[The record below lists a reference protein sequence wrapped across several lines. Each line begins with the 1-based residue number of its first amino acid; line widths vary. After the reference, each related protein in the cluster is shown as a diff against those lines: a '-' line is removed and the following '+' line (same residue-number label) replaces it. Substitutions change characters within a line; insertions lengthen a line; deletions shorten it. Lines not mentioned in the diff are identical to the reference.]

1 MDSVTECDVKQVY
14 QKKLLSQLS
23 VARIEAISSSGVRHY
38 AVLLCEDEKVF
49 HCESDECQETSDTKE
64 VIIES
69 MENFAQRYDQ
79 WQACQLPDSADH
91 AKEVLQLLDRLK
103 TRQGEEDRG
112 RCRQCCSKHFAES
125 CFEVKKAGEVRAV
138 TREQILFHVANL
150 LTSLKTG
157 VVAGM
162 SAACAT
168 TTMTIRTPILL
179 LGRIPL
185 RYTTTTAIVPYM
197 GRLAA
202 TGVGTGVFAA
212 GVAVGLAWN
221 FAVSLYARRF
231 NERLAA
237 STLPICVCNS
247 SDKEVTLQLRSVCGG
262 INLADVVQSLRE
274 SCGAGCRTLSLEA
287 GVAGELNPPCEEAG
301 PEQRFL
307 LCAFIQKKKAAS
319 LEVHRGDVL
328 LWSGERR
335 GFTQVQLHDG

>member
-14 QKKLLSQLS
+14 QKKLLSQLN

-49 HCESDECQETSDTKE
+49 HCQSDECEGTSDTKE
-64 VIIES
+64 VIVES
-69 MENFAQRYDQ
+69 MDDFAQRYDQ

-103 TRQGEEDRG
+103 TRRQGDEDLP
-112 RCRQCCSKHFAES
+112 CRRCCSKHFAES
-125 CFEVKKAGEVRAV
+125 CFEVKKVGEVKL

-162 SAACAT
+162 SAACVT

-221 FAVSLYARRF
+221 FAVNLYARRF

-247 SDKEVTLQLRSVCGG
+247 TDKEVTLQLRSVRGG
-262 INLADVVQSLRE
+262 ISLADLVQSVRE
-274 SCGAGCRTLSLEA
+274 YCGAGCRTLALQA
-287 GVAGELNPPCEEAG
+287 GVAGELNPPCEEAD

-307 LCAFIQKKKAAS
+307 LCAFIQNKKAAS
-319 LEVHRGDVL
+319 LQVHRGDVL
-328 LWSGERR
+328 LWSGEHR
-335 GFTQVQLHDG
+335 GFTQVQLHG

>member
-14 QKKLLSQLS
+14 QKKLLSQLN

-49 HCESDECQETSDTKE
+49 HCQSDECEGTSDTKE
-64 VIIES
+64 VIVES
-69 MENFAQRYDQ
+69 MDDFAQRYDQ
-79 WQACQLPDSADH
+79 WQAGQLPDSADH

-103 TRQGEEDRG
+103 TRRQGDEDLP
-112 RCRQCCSKHFAES
+112 CRRCCSKHFAES
-125 CFEVKKAGEVRAV
+125 CFEVKKVGEVKL

-162 SAACAT
+162 SAACVT

-221 FAVSLYARRF
+221 FAVNLYARRF

-247 SDKEVTLQLRSVCGG
+247 TDKEVTLQLRSVRGG
-262 INLADVVQSLRE
+262 ISLADLVQSVRE
-274 SCGAGCRTLSLEA
+274 YCGAGCRTLALQA
-287 GVAGELNPPCEEAG
+287 GVAGELNPPCEEA
-301 PEQRFL
+301 
-307 LCAFIQKKKAAS
+307 AS
-319 LEVHRGDVL
+319 LQVHRGDVL
-328 LWSGERR
+328 LWSGEHR
-335 GFTQVQLHDG
+335 GFTQVQLHG